1 MSHLVYCYY
10 YSIKVVHNKQIHS
23 FVYLIQSEGRKEI
36 TGFENMMGQRNM
48 IDGWVCKNVNEIS
61 HYMQK
66 VRTISNHRIAYIF
79 VTIFFVGSM
88 LMFDHVN
95 KSMEK
100 IFVE

>member
-1 MSHLVYCYY
+1 M
-10 YSIKVVHNKQIHS
+10 HNKQIHS

-66 VRTISNHRIAYIF
+66 SIVIVLASAVTEEFMDSIRVFRMGFVVTYI
-79 VTIFFVGSM
+79 
-88 LMFDHVN
+88 
-95 KSMEK
+95 
-100 IFVE
+100 

>member
-66 VRTISNHRIAYIF
+66 SIVIVLASAVTEEFMDSIRVFRMGFVVTYI
-79 VTIFFVGSM
+79 
-88 LMFDHVN
+88 
-95 KSMEK
+95 
-100 IFVE
+100 